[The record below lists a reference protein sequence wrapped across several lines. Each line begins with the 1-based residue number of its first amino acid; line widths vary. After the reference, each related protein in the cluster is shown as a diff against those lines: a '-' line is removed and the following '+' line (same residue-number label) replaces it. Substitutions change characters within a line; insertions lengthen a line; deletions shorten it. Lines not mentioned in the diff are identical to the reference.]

1 MRIGHVFAFF
11 LSLLVSSSLIA
22 QQEKPADSAGVST
35 QGIDSLKGAIVAD
48 SVSADTLTTAER
60 AAKSFEERMKKAREA
75 APKRILKPRLSINDS
90 LQDAFLSPRMDQRD
104 WLTKSYYMNA
114 SDYFKFSPGY
124 FVQRWQ
130 LTPGRSTVQPYG
142 LTGDRLSYVHDGIAQ
157 HPFEH
162 AVEPDGS
169 IDIEDLSTSTDAGV
183 YIMPGA
189 TGMIFGADQAVAT
202 LVTTPLKPDSNK
214 VESSF
219 LVDKGNYGFSH
230 TRGRYAHQFANGRV
244 VRMGIGYRVAD
255 GARIFGGNIRN
266 KEDAYFYDG
275 SMLFPLD
282 DRKSVEV
289 AGHLYHRKGPQ
300 FIRPDSVESWVD
312 RDRFDRNLK
321 IQYSS
326 SNDSQTVRTDL
337 GYRHLRQGSYLTS
350 AYRARFNYTGHG
362 LDLSRQWYGANHFVQ
377 FTTTIDRLVYDN
389 TLHEFARHTTDMSLL
404 WAKPHQTNRLAARVG
419 AKYVE
424 EFRVM
429 PYGSVMLLR
438 ESEKFL
444 LQASVGYAERA
455 PSQHELYLPYKESQ
469 LYGIGARLYA
479 DEGNRFLEIERQV
492 TGSVHVE
499 LGKAENA
506 LIVEVVGGSIYNG
519 IEWDRSLISVTTN
532 AAWYFT
538 PVNTDLNFATAS
550 AQKKIQLGETL
561 SLCGGGSY
569 FWREYEKYVGRPYQ
583 PDYQLFSGAELHH
596 YWRSK
601 LIHFWAYGEVQY
613 VGEYEGYD
621 KEPLGN
627 QMVIN
632 GKVSFSM
639 GNFRFK
645 VVSQNLLNTD
655 YCTRE
660 GYEIRGRVVTW
671 GLDWNFFD

>member
-1 MRIGHVFAFF
+1 MRIGWSLF
-11 LSLLVSSSLIA
+11 LLFTVLAVSPSQA
-22 QQEKPADSAGVST
+22 QQEKPIDTESVVTQVSDSPQKT
-35 QGIDSLKGAIVAD
+35 DVAD
-48 SVSADTLTTAER
+48 SVSTDTLTAAER
-60 AAKSFEERMKKAREA
+60 AAKSFEERMKKAREQ
-75 APKRILKPRLSINDS
+75 APKKILKPRLSINDS
-90 LQDAFLSPRMDQRD
+90 LQDAFLPRRMDQRD
-104 WLTKSYYMNA
+104 WLTRSYYMNA

-142 LTGDRLSYVHDGIAQ
+142 LTGDRLSYLHDGVAQ

-162 AVEPDGS
+162 AMEPDGS
-169 IDIEDLSTSTDAGV
+169 MNIEDLSTSVDDGV
-183 YIMPGA
+183 FVMPGA
-189 TGMIFGADQAVAT
+189 SGMIFGGEQAIAT
-202 LVTTPLKPDSNK
+202 LVTTPLKPDPKK

-230 TRGRYAHQFANGRV
+230 TRGKYAHQFANGRE

-275 SMLFPLD
+275 SVLFPIGE
-282 DRKSVEV
+282 RKSVEV
-289 AGHLYHRKGPQ
+289 TGHLYHRKGPQ
-300 FIRPDSVESWVD
+300 FIRPDSVASWVD
-312 RDRFDRNLK
+312 RDRFDRNFK
-321 IQYSS
+321 VQYSS

-337 GYRHLRQGSYLTS
+337 GYHHLRQGSYLTS
-350 AYRARFNYTGHG
+350 AYRTRFNYTGHG
-362 LDLSRQWYGANHFVQ
+362 LDFSRQWYGENHLIQ
-377 FTTTIDRLVYDN
+377 FTTTVDRLEYDN
-389 TLHEFARHTTDMSLL
+389 TLHEYARHTTDMSLM
-404 WAKPHQTNRLAARVG
+404 WAKPHQTNRIAARFG

-429 PYGSVMLLR
+429 PYGALLLLR
-438 ESEKFL
+438 ESERFL

-469 LYGIGARLYA
+469 LYGIGAMLYA
-479 DEGNRFLEIERQV
+479 DQGNRFLEIERQA
-492 TGSVHVE
+492 TGSLHLE

-506 LIVEVVGGSIYNG
+506 FIVEVVGGSIYNG

-538 PVNTDLNFATAS
+538 PVNTDLSFATAS
-550 AQKKIQLGETL
+550 AQKKFQFGETL

-569 FWREYEKYVGRPYQ
+569 FWREYQKYGKRPYQ

-613 VGEYEGYD
+613 VGEYDGYD

-627 QMVIN
+627 QVVIN
-632 GKVSFSM
+632 GKLSFSM

-645 VVSQNLLNTD
+645 VVSQNLLDSD
-655 YCTRE
+655 YHVRE
-660 GYEIRGRVVTW
+660 GFEIRGRVVTW